1 MTAGMTP
8 RRIVRLPAALV
19 IALGVVAL
27 VASIAA
33 AMTLGAADV
42 SLVTVRDVILNNLAL
57 ANIPVR
63 PAANAIVWEDR
74 LPRALV
80 AAACGA
86 GLGLCGVVMQALLRN
101 PLADPFILGVSSGA
115 STGAVLVAV
124 LGLGSGA
131 LGLSAGAFIG
141 ALVAFALV
149 LVLARAAAA
158 GTSGVILAGVAG
170 THFFS
175 ALTSLIV
182 FAFADSDA
190 TRGVMFWLLGS
201 LEGMRWNHVLLAI
214 VVVTVGALAVAA
226 SAQTLDAFA
235 FGDDVAASLGI
246 HVSRVRTLLFILTA
260 LMTATL
266 VSIAGAIGF
275 VGLVL
280 PHAARLLVG
289 PRHARVVPTTIVLG
303 ALFMVWVDAAS
314 RTVFAP
320 SPLPVGVGT
329 ALVGVPVFVALL
341 VRRKKVRA

>member
-1 MTAGMTP
+1 
-8 RRIVRLPAALV
+8 
-19 IALGVVAL
+19 
-27 VASIAA
+27 
-33 AMTLGAADV
+33 V
-42 SLVTVRDVILNNLAL
+42 SVRDVILNNLGL

-141 ALVAFALV
+141 ALVAFALA

-175 ALTSLIV
+175 AVTSLIV
-182 FAFADSDA
+182 FALRRLRCHARRDVLA
-190 TRGVMFWLLGS
+190 PRLPRGDEMEPRAARHRRGH
-201 LEGMRWNHVLLAI
+201 GR
-214 VVVTVGALAVAA
+214 ALAVAA
-226 SAQTLDAFA
+226 SAPTLDAFA

-280 PHAARLLVG
+280 PTPRGCSSAPGMRVWSPRRSSSEPCSWCGWMPHRARCSHRLLCPSASGRHWWASRCSWPCSCDGRRCAHDAVCRPGVVAPWRRACRRRGLAAPAARIDRRP
-289 PRHARVVPTTIVLG
+289 PRP
-303 ALFMVWVDAAS
+303 
-314 RTVFAP
+314 
-320 SPLPVGVGT
+320 
-329 ALVGVPVFVALL
+329 
-341 VRRKKVRA
+341 